1 MLQAMIKQRR
11 ESIALHEQEKRA
23 DLAQKEREE
32 IIVIEDF
39 LPASLARARSRPQ
52 QRRPLPRQAQ
62 QVPKTSARSWLCC
75 ASAIPASLTS
85 GRPV

>member
-1 MLQAMIKQRR
+1 MIKQRR